1 MTNETAFGT
10 LIDLA
15 LRESDEAARRL
26 GQAVQANAQ
35 EQEKLDLLMG
45 YQNDYLTQ
53 LGQRL
58 QQGLT
63 AQSHR
68 NYHDFIAGL
77 ERAISQQMEV
87 CKNCQQAAASELE
100 LWRASE
106 RKRLSFQTLEQRQ
119 LLAAQRVESRREQ
132 KQTDEHAARS
142 RRILH

>member
-1 MTNETAFGT
+1 MANETAFGT

-15 LRESDEAARRL
+15 IQESDEAARRL
-26 GQAVQANAQ
+26 GQAVQASTQ
-35 EQEKLDLLMG
+35 EQEKLDLLRG
-45 YQNDYLTQ
+45 YQHDYLKQ

-58 QQGLT
+58 QNGLT
-63 AQSHR
+63 VQSHR

-77 ERAISQQMEV
+77 DRAISQQVEV
-87 CKNCQQAAASELE
+87 CSDCQQKAASELE

-119 LLAAQRVESRREQ
+119 VLAAQRVQSQREQ